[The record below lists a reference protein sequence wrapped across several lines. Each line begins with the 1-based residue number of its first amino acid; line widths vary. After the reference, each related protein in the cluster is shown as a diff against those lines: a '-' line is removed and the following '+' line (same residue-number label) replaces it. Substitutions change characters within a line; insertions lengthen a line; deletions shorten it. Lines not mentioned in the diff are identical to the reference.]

1 MSEFFKV
8 AKEGAVPEGEGRAF
22 AVEGRMVGVYLL
34 DGEYFAM
41 NDFCPHMG
49 ASLASGYVEDHAV
62 SCPWHAWRFSVKDGT
77 WLDNPRGVKTDSWP
91 VRLEGDSIQ
100 VAVPPKDPPS
110 ESTSSGQAQSNPA
123 QSGSAP
129 PDCSSGC
136 GALTEE
142 P

>member
-1 MSEFFKV
+1 MSKFFKV

-77 WLDNPRGVKTDSWP
+77 WLDNPKIKTDCYP
-91 VRLEGDSIQ
+91 VRLEAGMIEVQ
-100 VAVPPKDPPS
+100 IPEKKAEPPS
-110 ESTSSGQAQSNPA
+110 EETPS
-123 QSGSAP
+123 
-129 PDCSSGC
+129 C
-136 GALTEE
+136 GGTCGE
-142 P
+142 

>member
-1 MSEFFKV
+1 MSKFFQV

-34 DGEYFAM
+34 DGEYYAM

-77 WLDNPRGVKTDSWP
+77 WLDNPKIKTDCYP
-91 VRLEGDSIQ
+91 VRVEADMIEVQ
-100 VAVPPKDPPS
+100 IPEKKEPS
-110 ESTSSGQAQSNPA
+110 SEDESSGESP
-123 QSGSAP
+123 SCGGS
-129 PDCSSGC
+129 C
-136 GALTEE
+136 GE
-142 P
+142 

>member
-1 MSEFFKV
+1 MSKFFKV

-77 WLDNPRGVKTDSWP
+77 WLDNPKIKTDCYP
-91 VRLEGDSIQ
+91 VRLEAGMIEVQ
-100 VAVPPKDPPS
+100 IPEKK
-110 ESTSSGQAQSNPA
+110 
-123 QSGSAP
+123 
-129 PDCSSGC
+129 
-136 GALTEE
+136 EE
-142 P
+142 PSDEAASDESPSCGGTCSD

>member
-1 MSEFFKV
+1 MSKFFKV

-77 WLDNPRGVKTDSWP
+77 WLDNPKIKTDCYP
-91 VRLEGDSIQ
+91 VRLEAGMIEVQ
-100 VAVPPKDPPS
+100 IPEKKEEPPS
-110 ESTSSGQAQSNPA
+110 DESPSCGGT
-123 QSGSAP
+123 
-129 PDCSSGC
+129 CS
-136 GALTEE
+136 E
-142 P
+142 

>member
-1 MSEFFKV
+1 MSKFYKV
-8 AKEGAVPEGEGRAF
+8 AKEGAVPEGEGRSF

-77 WLDNPRGVKTDSWP
+77 WIDNPKIKTDCYA
-91 VRLEGDSIQ
+91 VRRRDGMIEVEIPDRKEQ
-100 VAVPPKDPPS
+100 PPS
-110 ESTSSGQAQSNPA
+110 DE
-123 QSGSAP
+123 SGS
-129 PDCSSGC
+129 CSDTC
-136 GALTEE
+136 GG
-142 P
+142 

>member
-77 WLDNPRGVKTDSWP
+77 WLDNPKIKTDTYEIRIENGMIE
-91 VRLEGDSIQ
+91 VRIPDKKE
-100 VAVPPKDPPS
+100 PS
-110 ESTSSGQAQSNPA
+110 PDEAFSDETTS
-123 QSGSAP
+123 
-129 PDCSSGC
+129 C
-136 GALTEE
+136 GGTCGE
-142 P
+142 

>member
-1 MSEFFKV
+1 MSKFFKV
-8 AKEGAVPEGEGRAF
+8 AKEGAVPEGEGRSF

-77 WLDNPRGVKTDSWP
+77 WLDNPKIKTDCYP
-91 VRLEGDSIQ
+91 VRVEAGMIEVQ
-100 VAVPPKDPPS
+100 IPEKK
-110 ESTSSGQAQSNPA
+110 
-123 QSGSAP
+123 
-129 PDCSSGC
+129 
-136 GALTEE
+136 EE
-142 P
+142 PSSDETPSCGGTYSE

>member
-1 MSEFFKV
+1 MSKFFKV
-8 AKEGAVPEGEGRAF
+8 AKDGAVPEGEGRVF

-77 WLDNPRGVKTDSWP
+77 WLDNPKIKTDCYP
-91 VRLEGDSIQ
+91 VRLEAGMIEVQ
-100 VAVPPKDPPS
+100 IPEKKD
-110 ESTSSGQAQSNPA
+110 TSSDETPSDESPTCG
-123 QSGSAP
+123 GT
-129 PDCSSGC
+129 CS
-136 GALTEE
+136 E
-142 P
+142 

>member
-1 MSEFFKV
+1 MSNFIKV

-77 WLDNPRGVKTDSWP
+77 WLDNPKIKTDCYP
-91 VRLEGDSIQ
+91 VRVEAGMIEVQIPEKKES
-100 VAVPPKDPPS
+100 S
-110 ESTSSGQAQSNPA
+110 SGESTSNESPSCG
-123 QSGSAP
+123 GT
-129 PDCSSGC
+129 CS
-136 GALTEE
+136 E
-142 P
+142 